1 MSESPDGGI
10 KQLNSCFVSA
20 LTCLLPT
27 AVTFIHQPAAFFPQQ
42 PPVLPQVS
50 VGAFSRD
57 AARRWLR
64 PHI

>member
-10 KQLNSCFVSA
+10 KQLNSCFVTA

-27 AVTFIHQPAAFFPQQ
+27 AATFIHWPAAFFLQQ
-42 PPVLPQVS
+42 HPLLPQVS
-50 VGAFSRD
+50 VGALSRD